1 MNAPAFR
8 MGGDVCAENLVHDS
22 SSGAVKIWLTQ
33 GKRRGPAIFKEPA
46 SRGGRSYK
54 VDQRSFIMRK
64 SILAVAAVAGL
75 LGLPTLA
82 SAQEGVAAGAAT
94 GAAAGAIV
102 GGPVGA
108 AVGGV
113 AGAATGA
120 AAESAARPPEAVIVT
135 QPPSTGTVTS
145 ERTCTTDGAGNRTCT
160 EIRR

>member
-1 MNAPAFR
+1 
-8 MGGDVCAENLVHDS
+8 
-22 SSGAVKIWLTQ
+22 
-33 GKRRGPAIFKEPA
+33 
-46 SRGGRSYK
+46 
-54 VDQRSFIMRK
+54 MRK

-82 SAQEGVAAGAAT
+82 SAQGEGVAAGAAT

-120 AAESAARPPEAVIVT
+120 AAESAARPPGAVVVT

-145 ERTCTTDGAGNRTCT
+145 ERTCTTDAAGNRSCV
-160 EIRR
+160 EVRR